1 MKISR
6 FLLVMVLIMSLLMP
20 TSIVLSEGAEL
31 EPITFTVFYPNG
43 NRRIPPD
50 DAIIV
55 QQVKELTGVT
65 IEWMVPP
72 TDARERLNMMLATGE
87 MPDVIFFSDQ
97 DTMKQFIEAGK
108 LLPLDSLMKEYAPK
122 TYEINYAS
130 FIDRLRTDD
139 GDFYMLPSWY
149 DFGDVK
155 EIRPESETCFSSRTG
170 LLKELGWPSTDT
182 LDNVYE
188 LLKICKERYPE
199 MSPMALALGPQ
210 GHLDDM
216 NQVGAGAY
224 GLTYNEN
231 MVLQNGELV
240 YFDDVPEMKEW
251 YAYLN
256 KIYREG
262 LMDIESPIMSSD
274 RLKEK
279 VVAGKVFSWFGPGW
293 EIGSE
298 FIAYQMLEGSD
309 EVVHYYQMPK
319 ANESVDHST
328 YASYTSGIYTYGLAL
343 TTSCK
348 NPERFMQFY
357 ELMNTEEGWLA
368 SHGVVNYDFTGE
380 NTFENT
386 EGYDYVVLND
396 VPPIRGNR
404 KLIVASQWMGEMW
417 GSDENW
423 WWNRGLESFGEFTF
437 TETNHPNGQY
447 DILGDGDVGMW
458 WEPQR
463 AEVYEAYGIT
473 GTTYWDYMREHSVD
487 VSDIYG
493 LVVGNESE
501 AGIAA
506 ANMNEYIQTQLP
518 KIIVAASEEEFE
530 QQWGALKQG
539 LEQYGKSVYVTAK
552 NELYRERMAK
562 WYHDAE

>member
-1 MKISR
+1 MKICR
-6 FLLVMVLIMSLLMP
+6 FLLAAVLIMGLLMP
-20 TSIVLSEGAEL
+20 SSGVLAEGAEK
-31 EPITFTVFYPNG
+31 EPITFTVFYPDG
-43 NRRIPPD
+43 SRRIPPE
-50 DAIIV
+50 DAEIV
-55 QQVKELTGVT
+55 KQVKEMTGVT
-65 IEWMVPP
+65 IDWIVPP
-72 TDARERLNMMLATGE
+72 TEARERLNTMLATGE
-87 MPDVIFFSDQ
+87 MPDAIYFWDMDIMQ
-97 DTMKQFIEAGK
+97 QFIDAGK
-108 LLPLDSLMKEYAPK
+108 LLPLDELMKENAPQ
-122 TYEINYAS
+122 TYEVNYAS
-130 FIDRLRTDD
+130 FVDRLRTDD
-139 GDFYMLPSWY
+139 GNFYMLPGWY
-149 DFGDVK
+149 DFGDTN
-155 EIRPESETCFSSRTG
+155 EIRPESEICFSSRTG
-170 LLKELGWPSTDT
+170 LLKELDWYSTDT
-182 LDNVYE
+182 LDQVYE

-199 MSPMALALGPQ
+199 MAPMALALGPQ
-210 GHLDDM
+210 GHLDYL

-224 GLTYNEN
+224 GLTYADN

-240 YFDDVPEMKEW
+240 YFDDVPELKEW

-262 LMDIESPIMSSD
+262 LMAIESPIMSSEM
-274 RLKEK
+274 LKQK

-298 FIAYQMLEGSD
+298 FIAYMMSEGSD

-319 ANESVDHST
+319 ANESIDHST
-328 YASYTSGIYTYGLAL
+328 YAFYTSGIYTGGLAL

-348 NPERFMQFY
+348 DPERFMQFY
-357 ELMNTEEGWLA
+357 ELMNTEEGWLT

-396 VPPIRGNR
+396 VAPIRGDR
-404 KLIVASQWMGEMW
+404 KQITTTQWMGEMW

-423 WWNRGLESFGEFTF
+423 WWNRGLESFGEFTY

-463 AEVYEAYGIT
+463 AEVYEAYGFT
-473 GTTYWDYMREHSVD
+473 GTTYWDYMRAHSVD

-493 LVVGNESE
+493 LVVGTESE

-506 ANMNEYIQTQLP
+506 ANMGEYIKTQLP
-518 KIIVAASEEEFE
+518 KIIVAETEEEFE
-530 QQWGALKQG
+530 QQWNTLQEG
-539 LEQYGKSVYVTAK
+539 LERYGKRAYVTAK
-552 NELYRERMAK
+552 NELYRNRMAK
-562 WYHDAE
+562 WYPDAE